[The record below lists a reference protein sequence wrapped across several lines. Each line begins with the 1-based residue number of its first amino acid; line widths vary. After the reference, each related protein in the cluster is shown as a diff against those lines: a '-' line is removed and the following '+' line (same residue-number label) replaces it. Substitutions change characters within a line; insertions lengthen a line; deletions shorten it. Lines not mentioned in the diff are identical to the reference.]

1 MRSAGLVLLLLLQL
15 HAAAALLALRLAPPP
30 AHRPVQARPAVVR
43 AAATVRM
50 AEEAAEALLVADK
63 WTEAGFEGIQGIMGV
78 CKRLGQKRAESEH
91 LAISLLRDERT
102 MASRVVAKA
111 GVEPKALLA
120 GFEAY
125 AAANP
130 QQRGAQDDEPPSLGD
145 SLAFL
150 LRRSDAQRKTLTDEY
165 LAPEHVLLA
174 LLEDNRCG
182 KKLLRDAPLDT
193 ASLRTALDQVLGS
206 GLGLGLGLA
215 SLCTALDQV
224 Q

>member
-1 MRSAGLVLLLLLQL
+1 MSALFRPLRRSGPPAVSRNASKSATMRSAGLVLLLLLQL

-30 AHRPVQARPAVVR
+30 AHRPAEARPAVVR

-165 LAPEHVLLA
+165 LAPEPNPA
-174 LLEDNRCG
+174 PNPTP
-182 KKLLRDAPLDT
+182 KPSPDASPRPDP
-193 ASLRTALDQVLGS
+193 RPGPKQVPR
-206 GLGLGLGLA
+206 A
-215 SLCTALDQV
+215 
-224 Q
+224 

>member
-1 MRSAGLVLLLLLQL
+1 M
-15 HAAAALLALRLAPPP
+15 
-30 AHRPVQARPAVVR
+30 
-43 AAATVRM
+43 
-50 AEEAAEALLVADK
+50 ADK

-165 LAPEHVLLA
+165 LAPEPNPA
-174 LLEDNRCG
+174 PNPTP
-182 KKLLRDAPLDT
+182 KPSPDASPRADP
-193 ASLRTALDQVLGS
+193 RPGPKQVPR
-206 GLGLGLGLA
+206 A
-215 SLCTALDQV
+215 
-224 Q
+224 